1 MSAVIATV
9 VIAILG
15 TVLWSMK
22 YGGALPV
29 PFRSRAC
36 QGRLWRGDF
45 PDASK
50 HEIREFL
57 SVFVSG
63 FAFRESER
71 LKFAP
76 YDTVMAVYRA
86 LYPGRWTPDA
96 LEVETLAN
104 DLRKKYG
111 VELAAVW
118 NEQDISL
125 GALFA
130 YVRENKTV
138 S

>member
-1 MSAVIATV
+1 MVAPCQCHSEA
-9 VIAILG
+9 G
-15 TVLWSMK
+15 
-22 YGGALPV
+22 
-29 PFRSRAC
+29 RAKE
-36 QGRLWRGDF
+36 GSGEETF

-71 LKFAP
+71 LKFAT